1 MASRSRWKVPFVSP
15 KFFRQNFLKA
25 TAFNTHVRNSLITGI
40 FLDKTLRIYNGSKVK
55 SFIIKPTMLGKRLG
69 EFSITK
75 VLGRDI
81 ALSKQLKAKAKK
93 RK

>member
-1 MASRSRWKVPFVSP
+1 VDP
-15 KFFRQNFLKA
+15 KFFRRSFLKSNG
-25 TAFNTHVRNSLITGI
+25 FNTSNRNSLITSV
-40 FLDKTLRIYNGSKVK
+40 FLDKTLRVYNGAKAK
-55 SFIIKPTMLGKRLG
+55 SFIVKSTMLGKKLG